1 MVVDS
6 RPTLVG
12 RYGQEKQGNVLRLTS
27 DTRVWRTLDFKLD
40 NGKSD
45 FSVLNIQDVAGV
57 SVNPDTNSRL
67 TKGRLSVHFSSVT
80 YLLLLSKSMNYSMKY
95 QRRMRTLRL
104 TPGTVAPTTGGM
116 SSTEWWKGRRWSGG
130 QTSSNIRGYN

>member
-67 TKGRLSVHFSSVT
+67 TKGRLSVHFSSAT
-80 YLLLLSKSMNYSMKY
+80 YSLFLSKSMNYSMKY
-95 QRRMRTLRL
+95 QRRMRTLR
-104 TPGTVAPTTGGM
+104 
-116 SSTEWWKGRRWSGG
+116 
-130 QTSSNIRGYN
+130 

>member
-104 TPGTVAPTTGGM
+104 TLGTAAPTTGGM

>member
-27 DTRVWRTLDFKLD
+27 DTRVWRTLDFKLE

-80 YLLLLSKSMNYSMKY
+80 FLLLLSKSMNYSMKY
-95 QRRMRTLRL
+95 QRRMRWTLR
-104 TPGTVAPTTGGM
+104 
-116 SSTEWWKGRRWSGG
+116 
-130 QTSSNIRGYN
+130 